1 MSKHVEI
8 WYLIADG
15 AHARIVRRDAETG
28 AYRQVSRSDSKMARL
43 KTSQIMSDRQGRVA
57 ESASSARH
65 AAEAKHDPHR
75 QAKLAFA
82 HKTAHDI
89 NEAAH
94 AREFDELVLVA
105 PARVLGEIRG
115 HLDTETSKRVVG
127 ELAKDL
133 TPVPDGDL
141 GKHLDVLAHRIERGL
156 AAG

>member
-15 AHARIVRRDAETG
+15 AHARIVRRDAENG
-28 AYRQVSRSDSKMARL
+28 GYHQVSRSELRLARL
-43 KTSQIMSDRQGRVA
+43 KTSQIMSDRAGRVG

-82 HKTAHDI
+82 HKTAADI
-89 NEAAH
+89 NEASRAS
-94 AREFDELVLVA
+94 EFDELVLVA
-105 PARVLGEIRG
+105 PARVLGEIRS
-115 HLDTETSKRVVG
+115 HLDTQTSKRVVG

-141 GKHLDVLAHRIERGL
+141 GKHLDTLAHRIERGL
-156 AAG
+156 AAR